1 MEIIIVRHAES
12 EQQTKSVTGGWSN
25 TDITERGMTQAELTG
40 RKLQRLIDEDYLFLS
55 SDLLRAR
62 KTSEIIGKF
71 VGQSANYYEELRE
84 LNNGDAANKAI
95 TEADRIR
102 NAITYP
108 TIDWIPFPNAE
119 SWRMMQIRI
128 WGFLDNTILPNC
140 NYMVVSHGNAM
151 IEIINWF
158 LNLYYEDKNLS
169 YEIDNCSITILGEN
183 EWNER
188 TIRKLNDTSHLDDR

>member
-1 MEIIIVRHAES
+1 MEMIIVRHAEA
-12 EQQTKSVTGGWSN
+12 EQQTRSITGGWSN
-25 TDITERGMTQAELTG
+25 TDITERGVTQAESTG
-40 RKLQRLIDEDYLFLS
+40 KKLQRLIDKDYLFLS

-62 KTSEIIGKF
+62 KTSEIIGRF
-71 VGQSANYYEELRE
+71 VRKCANYHEELRE
-84 LNNGDAANKAI
+84 LNNGDAANKTN
-95 TEADRIR
+95 TETNRIR

-119 SWRMMQIRI
+119 SWRMMQKRI
-128 WGFLDNTILPNC
+128 WTFLDTTILLSR
-140 NYMVVSHGNAM
+140 NYLIVSHGNAI

-169 YEIDNCSITILGEN
+169 YDIDNCSITILGEN